1 MICVDHWLKKL
12 MIQKNKEKRGFLYG
26 IGVGPGDPEL
36 LTIKAHRLINECDI
50 LAYPAPEVG
59 EGLALEIVRPLLKN
73 VTEFLPLRLPIAVSP
88 FPAQRAYD
96 QAALLLEVQLEA
108 GKTVAVICEGD
119 PFFYGSFMYLFE
131 RLSERF
137 KTKIVPG
144 VSSPMA
150 GAAVLKTPLVSRNE
164 VLTILPGPLEEA
176 DLEQRLLNT
185 DAAVIMKVGRHL
197 PKIRRVLRHLRLEHC
212 AHYVEHA
219 TMHNQQ
225 IIPIENLEAQNVP
238 YFSMILVRKIKSHLM
253 SGVV

>member
-1 MICVDHWLKKL
+1 M
-12 MIQKNKEKRGFLYG
+12 MQKNEEKRGFLYG

-119 PFFYGSFMYLFE
+119 PFFYGSFMYL
-131 RLSERF
+131 LSL
-137 KTKIVPG
+137 IH
-144 VSSPMA
+144 
-150 GAAVLKTPLVSRNE
+150 
-164 VLTILPGPLEEA
+164 I
-176 DLEQRLLNT
+176 
-185 DAAVIMKVGRHL
+185 
-197 PKIRRVLRHLRLEHC
+197 
-212 AHYVEHA
+212 
-219 TMHNQQ
+219 
-225 IIPIENLEAQNVP
+225 
-238 YFSMILVRKIKSHLM
+238 
-253 SGVV
+253 